1 MTSFSASTTKGNFN
15 PYRHGVLMGNF
26 VEDTFGMDLQKRYQ
40 TESTVQGSGYK
51 KPFPISEFTD
61 KFRWPVKGKEQ
72 YLYSLDEM
80 SRTNTSGF
88 NRNIDFTITDCN
100 YYTKLLKGDKGK
112 NGSNVPSKNNNSG
125 NINSNNNT
133 QQSQGNT
140 NTNGDGVNT
149 NGNVVSND
157 KLSNQMNNNYIQQ
170 GPAINGDMSKKR
182 FAMTAQGF
190 FPRKNNDLSANL
202 LLGHGLNQQDWKKTE
217 YASTYHLAM
226 NKRIPTK
233 TFYNTKFKVNAPFMH
248 PPKTNFDNTDWGF
261 RRFKTYE
268 DFTKKFDKGTILEK

>member
-1 MTSFSASTTKGNFN
+1 MTSFSASTAAGKYN
-15 PYRHGVLMGNF
+15 PYRDGVLMGNF
-26 VEDTFGMDLQKRYQ
+26 VEDNFGKDLERKYQ
-40 TESTVQGSGYK
+40 TGSTLNSGRFYQ

-61 KFRWPVKGKEQ
+61 KYRWPVKGKEQ
-72 YLYSLDEM
+72 YLFSLDEM

-112 NGSNVPSKNNNSG
+112 NGSNIPSKDNNSG
-125 NINSNNNT
+125 NINSNNNNT
-133 QQSQGNT
+133 QQPQGN
-140 NTNGDGVNT
+140 GVNINAN

-170 GPAINGDMSKKR
+170 GPANNGDMTKKR

-268 DFTKKFDKGTILEK
+268 DFTKKFDRGTILEK